1 MARLESSVDPTS
13 EGFGANRAAM
23 LALLD
28 ELRLLH
34 GRIADNSSRGS
45 AKAVGQGALAPRDRL
60 SALLDP
66 GSDFIE
72 LCPFAGVGMHDDD
85 GNARAA
91 GGSLITGI
99 GIVSGVRCAISV
111 SDSGIKGG
119 AVSPMGMRKILRL
132 QQVALENRLP
142 LVSLVES
149 AGANLM
155 YQSEMF
161 VEGGRTFAN
170 QARLS
175 AAGVPQITVVHGSS
189 TAGGAYMPGLSDFV
203 IVVRERAK
211 IFLAGPPLLR
221 AATGEIAG
229 DEELGGAALHASVT
243 GLAEMIADDDWQALQ
258 MARDVVAKLGW
269 IRASEP
275 RTDALPPRYD
285 VDGIAG
291 LVPVDYRKPYDVRE
305 LFARLLDDSDFLE
318 VKADYGS
325 DTVCGRGHVYGRVCG
340 FVGNN
345 GPITPAGATK
355 AAHFIQQ
362 CNQTGTPICF
372 VQNTTGYMVGT
383 EAERA
388 GIVKH
393 GAKMIQAVACSKVPH
408 VTFLVGG
415 AFGAGNYGMC
425 GRAYDPR
432 FIFAWPNARTAVM
445 GPEQA
450 ATVMAI
456 LAEERARK
464 TGETIDVATMK
475 AGIVAKMEPE
485 TRALFASARLWDD
498 GIIDPRDT
506 RRVLAF
512 CLTVFADEARTTL
525 SPSSFGVARM

>member
-1 MARLESSVDPTS
+1 MPRLQTALDTSSQTFRD
-13 EGFGANRAAM
+13 NRQAM

-28 ELRLLH
+28 EVRAVH
-34 GRIADNSSRGS
+34 ARIAANS
-45 AKAVGQGALAPRDRL
+45 AKSQAKFRERGQLLPRERL
-60 SALLDP
+60 QVLLDP
-66 GSDFIE
+66 GSDFVE
-72 LCPFAGVGMHDDD
+72 LCAFAGTGMHDDD
-85 GNARAA
+85 GHDGVS
-91 GGSLITGI
+91 GGSAITGI
-99 GIVSGVRCAISV
+99 GFVAGVRCAVSA

-155 YQSEMF
+155 HQSEMF

-175 AAGVPQITVVHGSS
+175 AAGIPQITVVHGSS
-189 TAGGAYMPGLSDFV
+189 TAGGAYMPGLSDV
-203 IVVRERAK
+203 VVVVRDRAK

-221 AATGEIAG
+221 AATGEIAT
-229 DEELGGAALHASVT
+229 DEELGGAELHASVT
-243 GLAEMIADDDWQALQ
+243 GLAELIADDDYQALQ

-269 IRASEP
+269 DVSSVLAD
-275 RTDALPPRYD
+275 TKPPSFTPD
-285 VDGIAG
+285 EIAG

-305 LFARLLDDSDFLE
+305 LIARLVDDSDFLE
-318 VKADYGS
+318 IKADYGS
-325 DTVCGRGHVYGRVCG
+325 DTVVGRA
-340 FVGNN
+340 FVRGMACAFIGNN
-345 GPITPAGATK
+345 GPITANGAAK
-355 AAHFIQQ
+355 AAQFIQL
-362 CNQTGTPICF
+362 CNQSRTPICF
-372 VQNTTGYMVGT
+372 LQNTTGYMVGT

-393 GAKMIQAVACSKVPH
+393 GSKMIQAVACSRVAH

-432 FIFAWPNARTAVM
+432 FIFSWPSARTAVM

-450 ATVMAI
+450 ATVMTI
-456 LAEERARK
+456 LAEERGRR
-464 TGETIDVATMK
+464 TGEATELEAMRT
-475 AGIVAKMEPE
+475 GIIAKMEPQ
-485 TRALFASARLWDD
+485 TRAMFASARLWDD

-506 RRVLAF
+506 RTILAF
-512 CLTVFADEARTTL
+512 CLQTCREAEGRTL
-525 SPSSFGVARM
+525 SPTTFGVARM

>member
-1 MARLESSVDPTS
+1 MARLESAIDPNS
-13 EGFGANRAAM
+13 EAFAANRSAM
-23 LALLD
+23 LALTD
-28 ELRLLH
+28 DVRVLH
-34 GRIADNSSRGS
+34 RRIADNSARGA
-45 AKAVGQGALAPRDRL
+45 AKAVAKGALAPRDRL
-60 SALLDP
+60 AALLDP
-66 GSDFIE
+66 GTDFIE
-72 LCPFAGVGMHDDD
+72 LCPFAGTGLHDDD
-85 GNARAA
+85 GAERAA
-91 GGSLITGI
+91 GGSTITGV
-99 GIVSGVRCAISV
+99 GIVAGVRCSVSV

-119 AVSPMGMRKILRL
+119 AISPMGMRKILRL

-149 AGANLM
+149 AGANLL

-175 AAGVPQITVVHGSS
+175 AAGIPQITVVHGSS
-189 TAGGAYMPGLSDFV
+189 TAGGAYMPGLSDMV

-221 AATGEIAG
+221 AATGEVAS
-229 DEELGGAALHASVT
+229 DEELGGADLHAAVT
-243 GLAEMIADDDWQALQ
+243 GLAEMIADDDWHALQ

-269 IRASEP
+269 PRASCAPPAAEP
-275 RTDALPPRYD
+275 RFSP
-285 VDGIAG
+285 DGIAG
-291 LVPVDYRKPYDVRE
+291 LVPVDYRRPYDVRE
-305 LFARLLDDSDFLE
+305 LLARLLDDSDFTE
-318 VKADYGS
+318 TKAEYGS
-325 DTVCGRGHVYGRVCG
+325 DTVCGRG
-340 FVGNN
+340 FVHGMLCAFIGNN
-345 GPITPAGATK
+345 GPITPQGATK

-362 CNQTGTPICF
+362 CNQTRTPICF
-372 VQNTTGYMVGT
+372 LQNTTGYMVGT

-393 GAKMIQAVACSKVPH
+393 GAKMIQAVACSRVPH

-456 LAEERARK
+456 LAEERAK
-464 TGETIDVATMK
+464 KAGETADTAQLK
-475 AGIVAKMEPE
+475 AGIIAKMEPE

-512 CLTVFADEARTTL
+512 CLTVFADAANTPL
-525 SPSSFGVARM
+525 SPSTFGVARM

>member
-1 MARLESSVDPTS
+1 MARLESSIDPAGDSFT
-13 EGFGANRAAM
+13 ANRTAM
-23 LALLD
+23 LALVD
-28 ELRLLH
+28 EVRALH
-34 GRIADNSSRGS
+34 ARIGANSARGS
-45 AKAVGQGALAPRDRL
+45 AKAVEKGALAPRDRL
-60 SALLDP
+60 AALLDP
-66 GSDFIE
+66 GTDFVE
-72 LCPFAGVGMHDDD
+72 LCAFAGVGMHDDD
-85 GNARAA
+85 GAERAA
-91 GGSLITGI
+91 GGSSVTGV
-99 GIVSGVRCAISV
+99 GIVAGVRCAVSV

-119 AVSPMGMRKILRL
+119 AISPMGMRKILRL

-149 AGANLM
+149 AGANLA

-175 AAGVPQITVVHGSS
+175 AAGIPQITVVHGSS
-189 TAGGAYMPGLSDFV
+189 TAGGAYMPGLSDLV
-203 IVVRERAK
+203 IVVRDKAK

-221 AATGEIAG
+221 AATGEIAN
-229 DEELGGAALHASVT
+229 DEELGGADLHASTT

-258 MARDVVAKLGW
+258 MARDVIGKLGW
-269 IRASEP
+269 TPASDVRFSE
-275 RTDALPPRYD
+275 PPRYD
-285 VDGIAG
+285 VDGLAG
-291 LVPVDYRKPYDVRE
+291 AVPVDYRKPYDVRE
-305 LFARLLDDSDFLE
+305 LLARLLDDSDFTE
-318 VKADYGS
+318 VKASYGS
-325 DTVCGRGHVYGRVCG
+325 DTVCGRGRVHGMVCG
-340 FVGNN
+340 FIGNN

-362 CNQTGTPICF
+362 CNQTATPICF
-372 VQNTTGYMVGT
+372 LQNTTGYMVGT
-383 EAERA
+383 EAERG

-464 TGETIDVATMK
+464 TGEKVDTAALK
-475 AGIVAKMEPE
+475 AGIIARMEPE
-485 TRALFASARLWDD
+485 THALFASARVWDD

-512 CLTVFADEARTTL
+512 CLTVFADAARQTL
-525 SPSSFGVARM
+525 SPSTFGVARM

>member
-1 MARLESSVDPTS
+1 MTRIESALDKSSQDF
-13 EGFGANRAAM
+13 EANRKAM
-23 LALLD
+23 LALLG
-28 ELRLLH
+28 EVREVHRHIGLASERSAAKFKERGQLLPRERLQ
-34 GRIADNSSRGS
+34 
-45 AKAVGQGALAPRDRL
+45 V
-60 SALLDP
+60 LLDP
-66 GSDFIE
+66 GSDFVE
-72 LCPFAGVGMHDDD
+72 LCPFAGYGMHDDD
-85 GNARAA
+85 GKERLE
-91 GGSLITGI
+91 GGSSVTGI
-99 GIVSGVRCAISV
+99 GFIEGVRCAISV

-119 AVSPMGMRKILRL
+119 AISPQGMRKLLRI
-132 QQVALENRLP
+132 QEVAADNKLP

-149 AGANLM
+149 AGANLLH
-155 YQSEMF
+155 QAEMF

-175 AAGVPQITVVHGSS
+175 AAGIPQITVVHGSS
-189 TAGGAYMPGLSDFV
+189 TAGGAYMPGLSDVV

-221 AATGEIAG
+221 AATGEIAT
-229 DEELGGAALHASVT
+229 DEELGGAALHAEVT
-243 GLAEMIADDDWQALQ
+243 GLAEHIADDDYQALLV
-258 MARDVVAKLGW
+258 AREVVGKLGW
-269 IRASEP
+269 DEATP
-275 RTDALPPRYD
+275 LVDTKPPRHAPD
-285 VDGIAG
+285 ELAG
-291 LVPVDYRKPYDVRE
+291 LTPVDYKKPYDVRE
-305 LFARLLDDSDFLE
+305 LIARLVDDSDFLE

-325 DTVCGRGHVYGRVCG
+325 DTVCGRAHVYGMACA
-340 FVGNN
+340 FIGNN

-362 CNQTGTPICF
+362 CNQTRTPICF
-372 VQNTTGYMVGT
+372 LQNTTGYMVGT

-393 GAKMIQAVACSKVPH
+393 GSKMIQAVACSRVPH

-456 LAEERARK
+456 LAEERARR
-464 TGETIDVATMK
+464 TGEKVDVEAIK
-475 AGIVAKMEPE
+475 ANIIGAMEPQ

-506 RRVLAF
+506 RFILAFALSTCREAEQRVLQ
-512 CLTVFADEARTTL
+512 
-525 SPSSFGVARM
+525 PSSFGVARM